1 MYTKRDVEELLN
13 GEIRSLVQLDMRVAL
28 HQRLQD
34 RYKNHADDEI
44 VIRSLKFHYQLSSVG
59 FLMEWFRNPLE
70 IKVYPVQIDSPY
82 RESYTAYSLRP
93 HGEILQDYPGHHLR
107 TREEVLNFMDDLGY
121 EEVQFLFQ
129 D

>member
-13 GEIRSLVQLDMRVAL
+13 GEIRSILQLDMRVAA
-28 HQRLQD
+28 HRSLQN
-34 RYKNHADDEI
+34 RYKNHDDNEI
-44 VIRSLKFHYQLSSVG
+44 IIRSLKYRYQLSSVG
-59 FLMEWFRNPLE
+59 FLIEWFRNPLE
-70 IKVYPVQIDSPY
+70 IKVYPILVQSPY
-82 RESYTAYSLRP
+82 REAYTAYSLRP

-107 TREEVLNFMDDLGY
+107 TRQEVLDFMDDLGY